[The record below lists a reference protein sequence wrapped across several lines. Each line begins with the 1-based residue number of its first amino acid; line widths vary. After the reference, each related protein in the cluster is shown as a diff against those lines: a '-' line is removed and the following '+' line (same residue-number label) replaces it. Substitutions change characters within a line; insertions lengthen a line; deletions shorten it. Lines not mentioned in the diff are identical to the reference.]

1 MQISHSHYLG
11 GPAAWTDADRA
22 LAEAYVEW
30 KNGFCPD
37 CGTREEMWDPK
48 QGGHRHAMVAET
60 HRCPGC
66 ELKEQLRSQL
76 PSDSKGVHV
85 RLVPNPELVGG

>member
-1 MQISHSHYLG
+1 
-11 GPAAWTDADRA
+11 
-22 LAEAYVEW
+22 
-30 KNGFCPD
+30 
-37 CGTREEMWDPK
+37 MWDPK